1 MSERVLLIDD
11 DVTVHEIARPYL
23 ERAGYL
29 VYSATNG
36 RDGIEM
42 NLIRNPALL
51 ILDLMLPDMSGEA
64 VLREVRAR
72 SNVPVLM
79 LSGNAG
85 TDERV
90 QGLMLG
96 ADDYVIKPFSPRE
109 LVARVKALLR
119 RAEGKPSHADVLE
132 FDGGTLRIDLVRHEV
147 RVDDEPRNLTPS
159 EYNLLLTLAEH
170 PGRVY
175 SRGELAYRTR
185 GHDFVGYERTVDAH
199 VKNLRRKIE
208 VDALNPRF
216 VETVRG
222 VGYRLAIGS
231 S

>member
-1 MSERVLLIDD
+1 MTERILLIDD
-11 DVTVHEIARPYL
+11 DVTVHEVARPYL

-42 NLIRNPALL
+42 HHIRNPALL

-64 VLREVRAR
+64 VLREVRER
-72 SNVPVLM
+72 SEVPVLM

-90 QGLMLG
+90 TGLLLG
-96 ADDYVIKPFSPRE
+96 ADDYVTKPFSPRE

-119 RAEGKPSHADVLE
+119 RSEGKPSHADVLV
-132 FDGGTLRIDLVRHEV
+132 FDGGSLRIDVVRHEV
-147 RVDDEPRNLTPS
+147 SIEDEARNLTPS

-175 SRGELAYRTR
+175 SRGELAYRAR
-185 GHDFVGYERTVDAH
+185 GHDFEGYERTVDAH

-208 VDALNPRF
+208 KDPLHPRF

-222 VGYRLAIGS
+222 VGYRLCAQPS
-231 S
+231 

>member
-1 MSERVLLIDD
+1 MTERILLIDD
-11 DVTVHEIARPYL
+11 DVTVHEVARPYL

-36 RDGIEM
+36 RDGIDM
-42 NLIRNPALL
+42 NLIRDPGLL

-64 VLREVRAR
+64 VLREVRGR
-72 SNVPVLM
+72 SEVPVLM

-85 TDERV
+85 MDERV
-90 QGLMLG
+90 HGLLIG
-96 ADDYVIKPFSPRE
+96 ADDYMTKPFSPRE

-119 RAEGKPSHADVLE
+119 RSDGKAAHPDVLVFE
-132 FDGGTLRIDLVRHEV
+132 GGTLRIDVVRHEV
-147 RVDDEPRNLTPS
+147 RVEDERRNLTPS

-175 SRGELAYRTR
+175 SRGELAYRAR
-185 GHDFVGYERTVDAH
+185 GHDFEGYERTVDAH

-208 VDALNPRF
+208 KDPLHPRF

-222 VGYRLAIGS
+222 VGYRLCAES

>member
-1 MSERVLLIDD
+1 MTERILLIDD
-11 DVTVHEIARPYL
+11 DVTVHEVARPYL

-36 RDGIEM
+36 RDGVEM
-42 NLIRNPALL
+42 HLIRNPAML

-64 VLREVRAR
+64 VLREVRGR
-72 SNVPVLM
+72 SDVPVLM

-90 QGLMLG
+90 NGLLLG
-96 ADDYVIKPFSPRE
+96 ADDYLTKPFSPRE

-119 RAEGKPSHADVLE
+119 RSVGKASHADVLS
-132 FDGGTLRIDLVRHEV
+132 FDGGSLRIDVVRHEV
-147 RVDDEPRNLTPS
+147 HVDDKARNLTPS

-175 SRGELAYRTR
+175 SRGELAYRAR
-185 GHDFVGYERTVDAH
+185 GHDFEGYERTVDAH

-208 VDALNPRF
+208 ADALHPRY

-222 VGYRLAIGS
+222 VGYRLRVEAS
-231 S
+231 